1 MKLLFVGDV
10 VGRGGR
16 RVVRE
21 NLKAIQQA
29 NDIDFTVVN
38 AENAA
43 GGFGVTA
50 SIAEDF
56 LRMDVDVLTSGNHV
70 WDQKGVDV
78 LLERQPRL
86 LRPGNYP
93 PGLPG
98 SHIWVGESRA
108 GVPVAVINLQGRVFM
123 PLTDCPFR
131 MIERE
136 LERLGGQPRVTLV
149 DFHAEAT
156 SEKMAFGWFVDG
168 KVSAVVGTHTHVPTA
183 DVRVLPGGTAYVTD
197 VGMTGSYDSVIGMKK
212 EPSLSRFLTGL
223 NARFEPETKDA
234 RFSSVVIDIDETS
247 GRARSIRRCDN
258 PAWASQD
265 VI

>member
-1 MKLLFVGDV
+1 MKVLFVGDV

-21 NLKAIQQA
+21 RLRQIQQE
-29 NDIDFTVVN
+29 NSIDFTVVN
-38 AENAA
+38 VENAA

-50 SIAEDF
+50 SIADD
-56 LRMDVDVLTSGNHV
+56 LLGMGVDVLTTGNHV
-70 WDQKGVDV
+70 WDQKGVES
-78 LLERQPRL
+78 LLDRQPRL

-98 SHIWVGESRA
+98 THVWLGESRA
-108 GVPVAVINLQGRVFM
+108 GISAAVVNLQGRVFM

-131 MIERE
+131 MMARE
-136 LERLGGQPRVTLV
+136 LERLAGQTRIVIV

-197 VGMTGSYDSVIGMKK
+197 VGMTGSFDSVIGMKT

-223 NARFEPETKDA
+223 NARFEPETADPRLSA
-234 RFSSVVIDIDETS
+234 VVLEIDEAT
-247 GRARSIRRCDN
+247 GRARSIRRCDW
-258 PAWASQD
+258 PSWSRD
-265 VI
+265 G